1 MATSFKNVG
10 VRQEDAKNNVLS
22 RNVSKTPIGIKT
34 PLELHTTGTELLVMN
49 TDLASQIKDNLK
61 NLILTNHGERIVQY
75 SFGANLRPL
84 LTEFSNREFFD
95 QEAMLNI
102 NTAIR
107 KFMPFITPVD
117 FEAKPVRSQDP
128 NGVGLINIIITYAI
142 PLLKLSGEVIEV
154 DLYII

>member
-34 PLELHTTGTELLVMN
+34 PLELHTTGTELLVMH
-49 TDLASQIKDNLK
+49 TDLTSQLKDNLK
-61 NLILTNHGERIVQY
+61 NLILTNHGERVIQY
-75 SFGANLRPL
+75 NFGANLRPL
-84 LTEFSNREFFD
+84 LSEFSNKEFFD

-117 FEAKPVRSQDP
+117 FEAKSDRDQ
-128 NGVGLINIIITYAI
+128 NAKGVGVINIT
-142 PLLKLSGEVIEV
+142 
-154 DLYII
+154 